1 MPLVL
6 YSNGI
11 LMFGGPFRPYSD
23 PVTQVS
29 NSSPVVYYVKQ
40 FFIECHETKTK
51 QSQRPIRTKEDIT
64 RSLLER
70 RVKTSKLVKRGKTR
84 ATKSRLVLVLHLI
97 GWQGGA
103 NFLDQLESKIKQNQC
118 NSWLLSSLNW
128 KFKERL
134 SILFLEVSCLLTCDI
149 ELCLFLC

>member
-11 LMFGGPFRPYSD
+11 LMFEGPFRPYSD

-29 NSSPVVYYVKQ
+29 NPSPVVYYVKQ

-64 RSLLER
+64 RRLLER
-70 RVKTSKLVKRGKTR
+70 RVTTSKLVKRGKTR
-84 ATKSRLVLVLHLI
+84 ATKPRL
-97 GWQGGA
+97 
-103 NFLDQLESKIKQNQC
+103 D
-118 NSWLLSSLNW
+118 LNVNVVPRSTGNTNG
-128 KFKERL
+128 ET
-134 SILFLEVSCLLTCDI
+134 SGET
-149 ELCLFLC
+149 EN